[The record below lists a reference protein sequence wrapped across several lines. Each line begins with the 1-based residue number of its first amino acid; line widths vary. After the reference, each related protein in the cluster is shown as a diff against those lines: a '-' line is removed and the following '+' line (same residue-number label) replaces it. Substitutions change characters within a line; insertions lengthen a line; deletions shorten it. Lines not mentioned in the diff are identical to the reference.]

1 MQVYTIFFLYQV
13 ISDFGYTATR
23 ILVLQFN
30 TLLSSYL
37 LLCCYL
43 VLFFFLSL
51 QSGSTKGAQ
60 KFVNDAD
67 IKKLF
72 LQYAVEDPE
81 LGESS

>member
-1 MQVYTIFFLYQV
+1 M
-13 ISDFGYTATR
+13 
-23 ILVLQFN
+23 
-30 TLLSSYL
+30 LLFRSI
-37 LLCCYL
+37 
-43 VLFFFLSL
+43 FFLSL